1 MYFQLLKGREDRRTF
16 SDITAS
22 SIDNDELINTYGHWF
37 EWLIVQDWD
46 FDGDLDIVVDDLHE
60 NSYLGPV
67 LINNGGSVFSILEVA
82 QP

>member
-1 MYFQLLKGREDRRTF
+1 MYLQLLKGEEDRRTF
-16 SDITAS
+16 TDITAS
-22 SIDNDELINTYGHWF
+22 KINNEELLKTYRYWF

-46 FDGDLDIVVDDLHE
+46 FDGDLDIVVDDLQK

-67 LINNGGSVFSILEVA
+67 LINNGRSVFSILELV